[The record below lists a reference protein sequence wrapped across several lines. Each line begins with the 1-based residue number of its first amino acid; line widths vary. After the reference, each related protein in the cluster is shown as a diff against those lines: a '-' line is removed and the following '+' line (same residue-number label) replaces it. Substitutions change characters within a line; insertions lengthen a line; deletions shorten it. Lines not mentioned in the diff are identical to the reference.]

1 MLIIAKFFLF
11 LSTVQYI
18 LLFNRNKM
26 RERADKRMPII
37 RINEQND
44 IPKEYINTPIESLL
58 QYQNFA
64 APFKK
69 YEMAELLVAM
79 CMDNRKQL
87 RIPENFAYI
96 IRTGG
101 ANLRY
106 SEFKVSYA
114 IALGKLDYIVL
125 IAHDNCGMVNLASKM
140 TEFIDG
146 LSRLENWDKEKAKEH
161 FYNYAPMH
169 EIENELEFV
178 VSESKRLAGKYKGIT
193 VIPLYYTLDDNKLSL
208 IVD

>member
-1 MLIIAKFFLF
+1 
-11 LSTVQYI
+11 
-18 LLFNRNKM
+18 
-26 RERADKRMPII
+26 MPII
-37 RINEQND
+37 RINEQSD
-44 IPKEYINTPIESLL
+44 IPKEYLNTPIESLL

-114 IALGKLDYIVL
+114 IAIGKLEYIVL

-146 LSRLENWDKEKAKEH
+146 LSRLENWDKEKAREH

>member
-1 MLIIAKFFLF
+1 
-11 LSTVQYI
+11 
-18 LLFNRNKM
+18 
-26 RERADKRMPII
+26 MPIK

-44 IPKEYINTPIESLL
+44 IPKEYANTPIESLL
-58 QYQNFA
+58 QYQNFST
-64 APFKK
+64 PFKK

-146 LSRLENWDKEKAKEH
+146 LDRLENWDKEKAKEH
-161 FYNYAPMH
+161 FYNYAPIY
-169 EIENELEFV
+169 EIDNELEFV
-178 VSESKRLAGKYKGIT
+178 VSESKRLSAKYKGIT

-208 IVD
+208 IVDQST